1 MKPLLNILRK
11 EIKELLTPATFIPVV
26 IIAILF
32 ASLGGFMSGI
42 TDDLAE
48 TPAVGIVDEDN
59 GNLST
64 IVLDSITSN
73 SKPISLDDNMDI
85 NQMLEKVKSSD
96 GTALIVIPEG
106 FSETIASGKQASLD
120 VYYIMNSTGMLESFP
135 SSMVMAI
142 ISQASNDL
150 SAHMIEKSG
159 ISSDIPTAV
168 LQNPISQGT
177 NVNTYFNG
185 NVMEDIT
192 PDLVSAS
199 LSSNSFIVPIIVMMI
214 VVMAGG
220 IVISSMG
227 MEKENKTLET
237 LLTMPVK
244 RSQIVVGKLAAAAI
258 VGLVMALIYM
268 VGMIIYMDS
277 LMSGAQVDLVQY
289 GMSLGIVD
297 YLLLG
302 ISLFLAILSAL
313 ALCMIL
319 GIFAKDYKTAQ
330 GLIMPVT
337 FLAMVPFF
345 VIMLFDF
352 NALPTAIQGLLF
364 AIPFSHPMM
373 AINNLMLDNYSIVLA
388 GIGYELLFAAVMIVI
403 AVILFKKDILITGRS
418 KKKPKNQ
425 IVNEEGQ

>member
-26 IIAILF
+26 VIAILF

-42 TDDLAE
+42 TDDLTE

-96 GTALIVIPEG
+96 GTALIIIPEG

-214 VVMAGG
+214 VIMAGG

>member
-1 MKPLLNILRK
+1 
-11 EIKELLTPATFIPVV
+11 
-26 IIAILF
+26 
-32 ASLGGFMSGI
+32 
-42 TDDLAE
+42 
-48 TPAVGIVDEDN
+48 
-59 GNLST
+59 
-64 IVLDSITSN
+64 
-73 SKPISLDDNMDI
+73 
-85 NQMLEKVKSSD
+85 
-96 GTALIVIPEG
+96 
-106 FSETIASGKQASLD
+106 
-120 VYYIMNSTGMLESFP
+120 
-135 SSMVMAI
+135 
-142 ISQASNDL
+142 
-150 SAHMIEKSG
+150 
-159 ISSDIPTAV
+159 
-168 LQNPISQGT
+168 
-177 NVNTYFNG
+177 
-185 NVMEDIT
+185 
-192 PDLVSAS
+192 
-199 LSSNSFIVPIIVMMI
+199 
-214 VVMAGG
+214 
-220 IVISSMG
+220 MG

>member
-42 TDDLAE
+42 TDDLTE

-96 GTALIVIPEG
+96 GTALIIIPEG

-192 PDLVSAS
+192 PDLVIAS

-214 VVMAGG
+214 VIMAGG

>member
-42 TDDLAE
+42 TDDLTE

-96 GTALIVIPEG
+96 GTALIIIPEG

-214 VVMAGG
+214 VIMAGG

-258 VGLVMALIYM
+258 VGLAMALIYM

>member
-1 MKPLLNILRK
+1 
-11 EIKELLTPATFIPVV
+11 
-26 IIAILF
+26 
-32 ASLGGFMSGI
+32 MSGI

-48 TPAVGIVDEDN
+48 TPAVGIIDEDN
-59 GNLST
+59 GSFST

-96 GTALIVIPEG
+96 GTALIIIPEG

>member
-42 TDDLAE
+42 TDDLTE

-96 GTALIVIPEG
+96 GTALIIIPEG

-214 VVMAGG
+214 VIMAGG

>member
-42 TDDLAE
+42 TDDLTE

-96 GTALIVIPEG
+96 GTALIIIPEG

-120 VYYIMNSTGMLESFP
+120 VYYIMNSTGMLEFFP

-214 VVMAGG
+214 VIMAGG

>member
-48 TPAVGIVDEDN
+48 TPAVGIIDEDN
-59 GNLST
+59 GSFST

-96 GTALIVIPEG
+96 GTALIIIPEG

>member
-1 MKPLLNILRK
+1 
-11 EIKELLTPATFIPVV
+11 
-26 IIAILF
+26 
-32 ASLGGFMSGI
+32 
-42 TDDLAE
+42 
-48 TPAVGIVDEDN
+48 
-59 GNLST
+59 
-64 IVLDSITSN
+64 
-73 SKPISLDDNMDI
+73 
-85 NQMLEKVKSSD
+85 
-96 GTALIVIPEG
+96 
-106 FSETIASGKQASLD
+106 
-120 VYYIMNSTGMLESFP
+120 
-135 SSMVMAI
+135 MVMAI

-214 VVMAGG
+214 VIMAGG

>member
-42 TDDLAE
+42 TDDLTE

-85 NQMLEKVKSSD
+85 TLMLEKVKSSD
-96 GTALIVIPEG
+96 GTALIIIPEG

-214 VVMAGG
+214 VIMAGG

-258 VGLVMALIYM
+258 VGLVTALIYM

>member
-42 TDDLAE
+42 TDDLTE

-96 GTALIVIPEG
+96 GTALIIIPEG

-192 PDLVSAS
+192 PGLVSAS

-214 VVMAGG
+214 VIMAGG

>member
-42 TDDLAE
+42 TDDLTE

-96 GTALIVIPEG
+96 GTALIIIPEG

-214 VVMAGG
+214 VIMAGG

-258 VGLVMALIYM
+258 VGLVTALIYM

>member
-96 GTALIVIPEG
+96 GTALIIIPEG

-403 AVILFKKDILITGRS
+403 AVILFKKDILITGSS

-425 IVNEEGQ
+425 ILNEEGQ

>member
-42 TDDLAE
+42 TDDLTE

-96 GTALIVIPEG
+96 GTALIIIPEG

-120 VYYIMNSTGMLESFP
+120 VYHIMNSTGMLESFP

-214 VVMAGG
+214 VIMAGG